1 MAEADVGR
9 ALALTI
15 LALAAISAG
24 CGGKHAAPSTACIS
38 IFLVPDANGAQIRG
52 VRQRLGELDARIGTV
67 RFVSKK
73 QALAQMRRRYPNLV
87 RGMPFNPLPASFRIR
102 PRLGS
107 DDKALVRALKPR
119 PSGVHV
125 VRYVPK
131 RRRC

>member
-1 MAEADVGR
+1 MGR
-9 ALALTI
+9 ALALTA
-15 LALAAISAG
+15 LALAGVSAG
-24 CGGKHAAPSTACIS
+24 CGEKHAAPSTACIS
-38 IFLVPDANGAQIRG
+38 IFLVPDASGAQIRG
-52 VRQRLGELDARIGTV
+52 VRHRLGELDARIANV

-87 RGMPFNPLPASFRIR
+87 RGMPFNPLPASFRVR
-102 PRLGS
+102 PRFVS

-125 VRYVPK
+125 VKYVAK

>member
-1 MAEADVGR
+1 MGR

-15 LALAAISAG
+15 VALAALSTG

-38 IFLVPDANGAQIRG
+38 IFLVPDASGAQIRG
-52 VRQRLGELDARIGTV
+52 VRQQLVELDARISTV

-87 RGMPFNPLPASFRIR
+87 RGMPFNPLPASFRVR
-102 PRLGS
+102 PRLVT
-107 DDKALVRALKPR
+107 DDRALVRALKPK
-119 PSGVHV
+119 PSGVHL

-131 RRRC
+131 LRRC